1 MATSKKDTAVKSLTD
16 AEYKKKL
23 KALQVELTKLQRH
36 IIKHNHRIVVIFE
49 GRDASGKD
57 GVIKRIVQHLSPRET
72 RVVALGKP
80 NDLERQ
86 SWYFQRYV
94 PHLPTAQEMV
104 LFNRSWYN
112 RAGVERVMGF
122 CTAGEYDVFL
132 ETVND
137 FEKIIARSGIRI
149 IKYFLDIS
157 KKEQRL
163 RLRDRH
169 KNPLKRWKISP
180 VDEQALDRWADYSR
194 ARDVMLESTHTEVA
208 PWNIVKTDDKR
219 HARLNIIRDILSQI
233 DCPEKEEHL
242 AAPNPSIVFPFEPEH
257 IRDKKLAQ

>member
-1 MATSKKDTAVKSLTD
+1 MATSKKAAVSKGLTD
-16 AEYKKKL
+16 TEYKKSL
-23 KALQVELTKLQRH
+23 KTLQVELTKLQRH
-36 IIKHNHRIVVIFE
+36 IIKHDHRILVIFE

-137 FEKIIARSGIRI
+137 FEKIVARSGIRI
-149 IKYFLDIS
+149 LKYFLDIN

-163 RLRDRH
+163 RLNDRR

-180 VDEQALDRWADYSR
+180 IDEQALDRWTDYSR
-194 ARDVMLESTHTEVA
+194 ARDAMLLSTHTDVA
-208 PWNIVKTDDKR
+208 PWSIVKTDDKR
-219 HARLNIIRDILSQI
+219 HARLNIIRDILSRI
-233 DCPEKEEHL
+233 DCPEKDEHL
-242 AAPNPSIVFPFEPEH
+242 AIPDPSIVFPFESDH
-257 IRDKKLAQ
+257 VSKKKLAQ